1 MINITG
7 LQILDNIINQLKT
20 KSLEC
25 MNLLLKKKDKF
36 CESFIAQNQHQV
48 LNGLTNLIPMMIQSL
63 IIFGQRSDLEQ
74 LLDEETISNFVV
86 EALENLSLT
95 TQYDNF
101 KEIFFRFLPN
111 LVLDVGLNLIKTT
124 ETERQQMYDDP
135 QEFVNLALD
144 TCDKQQSNVV
154 KTQAAKLFEGLCDNI
169 DGAVTVTSFFCIQGI
184 NMTLSKESQRPQFEI
199 TNFAANI
206 DQAHKNLIEH
216 CSFIKNSKPDVIV
229 EAGIMVLALLSYVH
243 SK

>member
-1 MINITG
+1 MIFRVFEKVTGKTQFQSAYYAFVTSPHLASIFIRVFGIGIQIPNSPNNISVINITG

-25 MNLLLKKKDKF
+25 INFLLKNKDKM
-36 CESFIAQNQHQV
+36 CESLIQQNQHQV
-48 LNGLTNLIPMMIQSL
+48 LNGLSNLIPMMIQSL

-74 LLDEETISNFVV
+74 LLDEETISSFVV

-144 TCDKQQSNVV
+144 TCDK
-154 KTQAAKLFEGLCDNI
+154 
-169 DGAVTVTSFFCIQGI
+169 
-184 NMTLSKESQRPQFEI
+184 
-199 TNFAANI
+199 
-206 DQAHKNLIEH
+206 
-216 CSFIKNSKPDVIV
+216 
-229 EAGIMVLALLSYVH
+229 
-243 SK
+243 

>member
-1 MINITG
+1 
-7 LQILDNIINQLKT
+7 
-20 KSLEC
+20 
-25 MNLLLKKKDKF
+25 
-36 CESFIAQNQHQV
+36 
-48 LNGLTNLIPMMIQSL
+48 MMIQSL

-144 TCDKQQSNVV
+144 TCDK
-154 KTQAAKLFEGLCDNI
+154 
-169 DGAVTVTSFFCIQGI
+169 
-184 NMTLSKESQRPQFEI
+184 
-199 TNFAANI
+199 
-206 DQAHKNLIEH
+206 
-216 CSFIKNSKPDVIV
+216 
-229 EAGIMVLALLSYVH
+229 
-243 SK
+243 

>member
-1 MINITG
+1 MTSPHLASIFIRVFGIGIQIPNSPNNISVINITG

-25 MNLLLKKKDKF
+25 INFLLKKKDKQ
-36 CESFIAQNQHQV
+36 CDQFIQANQHQV
-48 LNGLTNLIPMMIQSL
+48 LQGLSNLIPMMIQSL

-74 LLDEETISNFVV
+74 LLDEEAISNFVV

-135 QEFVNLALD
+135 QEFVALALD

-169 DGAVTVTSFFCIQGI
+169 DGAVTVTSYFCIQGI
-184 NMTLSKESQRPQFEI
+184 NMTQKENYEI

-206 DQAHKNLIEH
+206 D
-216 CSFIKNSKPDVIV
+216 
-229 EAGIMVLALLSYVH
+229 
-243 SK
+243 